1 MKVTVLDW
9 HWLINYLF
17 LRYFFPQVATTWF
30 SPFFEFSLWKL
41 GCRGNRNPT
50 DWQGFSISFLHMSS
64 ELVLVPNIVATF
76 VLGAQTFFFFGVS
89 MLGLESMT
97 LRTRSRQN
105 ISIGDTNVRMRA
117 IVLEWHWVII
127 TLLKTFPK
135 VATTCFVILYT
146 LILLLFTPYT
156 K

>member
-1 MKVTVLDW
+1 
-9 HWLINYLF
+9 
-17 LRYFFPQVATTWF
+17 
-30 SPFFEFSLWKL
+30 
-41 GCRGNRNPT
+41 
-50 DWQGFSISFLHMSS
+50 MSS

-117 IVLEWHWVII
+117 IVLE
-127 TLLKTFPK
+127 
-135 VATTCFVILYT
+135 
-146 LILLLFTPYT
+146 
-156 K
+156 